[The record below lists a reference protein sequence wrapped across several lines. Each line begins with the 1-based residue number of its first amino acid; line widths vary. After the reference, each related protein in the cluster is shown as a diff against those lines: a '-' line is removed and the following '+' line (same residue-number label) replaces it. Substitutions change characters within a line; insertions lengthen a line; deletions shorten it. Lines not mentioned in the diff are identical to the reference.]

1 VPLFVGLLIL
11 APFVIGALCLAF
23 GRSRP
28 TLALLVFG
36 VSAVVAASSI
46 GLALFGDFPLAL
58 GATEFWEKVI
68 TALDF
73 LLLGFFLYVGVSDY
87 RKNGRLPRNLLVLG
101 LAAAQLVLAIYFEF
115 TLAGES
121 AGASPVFFIDH
132 LSLLMCLIISI
143 IGGLI
148 CVYALRYMTDHEN
161 HQHATRSRQHTFF
174 FFMVIL
180 LGAMNGIVFADN
192 LRWLYFFW
200 EITTLCCYALIRH
213 EETPEAVNNAFRALW
228 MNLIGGLGLI
238 VGIIFAQNELGSL
251 SLQDLVATGAPLLMF
266 PMACLFMASFI
277 KAAQVP
283 FHTWLLG
290 AMVAP
295 VPVSALLHSSTM
307 VKAGIYLILRMA
319 PGFAGTAL
327 SSAAVI
333 LGGFT
338 FVSAA
343 AMALSQSESKRV
355 LALSTVS
362 NLGLIIMCAGINT
375 PLAITAAIAITVF
388 HAVSKA
394 LLFLGVG
401 IIDHG
406 IGSKNIEDMQ
416 GLVYRRPL
424 ISLLVIAA
432 IVTMVFAPFGMVI
445 GKWAALEAAGSSSG
459 VVAPLAVLILVIGSS
474 LTIVFWGKWLGR
486 MFTQSP
492 GIDLPKR
499 EPFSALYHLPTMSL
513 LGAAVILS
521 LFFSQLYNG
530 FIRPIMATAF
540 PAAFETSA
548 ASFQTGTGVFAI
560 WPVFLLIGAIAIV
573 AITTI
578 KRNATTASAY
588 MCGENSAAS
597 VTAFNTVADNP
608 TEMRLGSSYFGS
620 MLSPAFESKVQK
632 IGLGILV
639 LGMMAAVAL

>member
-1 VPLFVGLLIL
+1 MVT
-11 APFVIGALCLAF
+11 AF
-23 GRSRP
+23 
-28 TLALLVFG
+28 
-36 VSAVVAASSI
+36 
-46 GLALFGDFPLAL
+46 
-58 GATEFWEKVI
+58 
-68 TALDF
+68 DF
-73 LLLGFFLYVGVSDY
+73 LLLGYFLYIGISDF
-87 RKNGRLPRNLLVLG
+87 RKNGRLPRNMLVLG
-101 LAAAQLVLAIYFEF
+101 LAAVQLILAVYFEF
-115 TLAGES
+115 QVTAETS
-121 AGASPVFFIDH
+121 APVFFIDH
-132 LSLLMCLIISI
+132 LSLLMSLIISI

-148 CVYALRYMTDHEN
+148 CIYALRYMADHEN
-161 HQHATRSRQHTFF
+161 HQHLSRSRQHTFF

-213 EETPEAVNNAFRALW
+213 EETPEAINNAFRALW

-238 VGIIFAQNELGSL
+238 VGIIFAHQELGSL
-251 SLQDLVATGAPLLMF
+251 SLQDLVATGAPVLMF
-266 PMACLFMASFI
+266 PMACLFLASFI

-295 VPVSALLHSSTM
+295 IPVSALLHSSTM
-307 VKAGIYLILRMA
+307 VKAGVYLILRMA

-338 FVSAA
+338 FVAAA
-343 AMALSQSESKRV
+343 AMALSQSEAKRV

-394 LLFLGVG
+394 ALFLGVG

-406 IGSKNIEDMQ
+406 IGSRNIEDMQ

-424 ISLLVIAA
+424 ISFIVIAA

-459 VVAPLAVLILVIGSS
+459 ILVPIAVLLLVVGSS
-474 LTIVFWGKWLGR
+474 FTIVFWAKWLGR
-486 MFTQSP
+486 MFTQAP
-492 GIDLPKR
+492 GLELPKQ
-499 EPFSALYHLPTMSL
+499 EHFSILYHLPVSAL
-513 LGAAVILS
+513 LAGAVILS
-521 LFFSQLYNG
+521 LFFSQLYTG
-530 FIRPIMATAF
+530 FFAPILAAAY
-540 PAAFETSA
+540 PSAFEVSA
-548 ASFQTGTGVFAI
+548 GGFDTGVGMFVILPIFA
-560 WPVFLLIGAIAIV
+560 LLAAVILLTTRTKKNPAGAA
-573 AITTI
+573 A
-578 KRNATTASAY
+578 AY
-588 MCGENSAAS
+588 MCGENSPGS
-597 VTAFNTVADNP
+597 TTAFCTVADGA
-608 TEMRLGSSYFGS
+608 TELKLGSSYFTSFMTAG
-620 MLSPAFESKVQK
+620 FESNLQK
-632 IGLGILV
+632 LGLGIMIGCLA
-639 LGMMAAVAL
+639 AAVML

>member
-1 VPLFVGLLIL
+1 VALLVGLLIL
-11 APFVIGALCLAF
+11 APFIIGALCLGA
-23 GRSRP
+23 GRNRSI
-28 TLALLVFG
+28 LAGLVFG
-36 VSAVVAASSI
+36 VAAVLAVSSIALALSGNFPFMLSAAS
-46 GLALFGDFPLAL
+46 
-58 GATEFWEKVI
+58 FWEMLV
-68 TALDF
+68 TALDY
-73 LLLGFFLYVGVSDY
+73 LLLAFFLYAGINDY
-87 RKNGRLPRNLLVLG
+87 LKNGRLQRNLLVIG
-101 LAAAQLVLAIYFEF
+101 LAAAQIILAIYFQI
-115 TLAGES
+115 TLAGKAPDS
-121 AGASPVFFIDH
+121 SPVFFIDH
-132 LSLLMCLIISI
+132 LSLLFCLIISI

-148 CVYALRYMTDHEN
+148 CVYALRYMADHEN
-161 HQHATRSRQHTFF
+161 HQHMSRSRQNTFF

-192 LRWLYFFW
+192 MRWLYFFW

-238 VGIIFAQNELGSL
+238 IGIIFAHNNLNSL
-251 SLQDLVATGAPLLMF
+251 SLQDLVATGAPVLMF
-266 PMACLFMASFI
+266 PMACLFLASFI

-319 PGFAGTAL
+319 PGFAGTSL
-327 SSAAVI
+327 SSAAII

-362 NLGLIIMCAGINT
+362 NLALIILCAGINT

-388 HAVSKA
+388 HAISKA

-424 ISLLVIAA
+424 ISFIVIAA

-459 VVAPLAVLILVIGSS
+459 LVAPVAVILLVVGSS
-474 LTIVFWGKWLGR
+474 LTIVFWAKWLGR

-492 GIDLPKR
+492 GIELPKR
-499 EPFSALYHLPTMSL
+499 EQFSILYHVPTML
-513 LGAAVILS
+513 LLAGAVILS
-521 LFFSQLYNG
+521 LFFSQVYGGL
-530 FIRPIMATAF
+530 IKPILASAF
-540 PAAFETSA
+540 PATFETSA
-548 ASFQTGTGVFAI
+548 PNFQTGIGVFAI
-560 WPVFLLIGAIAIV
+560 WPVSLLIGAIILLAIM
-573 AITTI
+573 TR
-578 KRNATTASAY
+578 KRNAAVVSAY
-588 MCGENSAAS
+588 MCGENSPTS
-597 VTAFNTVADNP
+597 LTAFNTIADGP
-608 TEMRLGSSYFGS
+608 TEMRLGSSYFGT
-620 MLSPAFESKVQK
+620 MLSPTFETNVQK

-639 LGMMAAVAL
+639 LGMVAAVII

>member
-1 VPLFVGLLIL
+1 MPLFIGLLIL
-11 APFVIGALCLAF
+11 VPFIIGALCLAF
-23 GRSRP
+23 GRNRP

-36 VSAVVAASSI
+36 VSAIVAVSSI
-46 GLALFGDFPLAL
+46 ALAVSGDFPLSL
-58 GATEFWEKVI
+58 GAAELWEPLV

-73 LLLGFFLYVGVSDY
+73 LLLGYFLYIGFNDY
-87 RKNGRLPRNLLVLG
+87 RKNGRLPRNMLVLG
-101 LAAAQLVLAIYFEF
+101 LAAVQLVLAVYFEF
-115 TLAGES
+115 QVTAEAS
-121 AGASPVFFIDH
+121 APVFFIDH

-148 CVYALRYMTDHEN
+148 CIYALRYMADHEN
-161 HQHATRSRQHTFF
+161 HQHLSRSRQHTFF

-192 LRWLYFFW
+192 MRWLYFFW

-213 EETPEAVNNAFRALW
+213 EETPEAINNAFRALW

-238 VGIIFAQNELGSL
+238 VGIIFAQNNLNSL
-251 SLQDLVATGAPLLMF
+251 SLQDLVATGAPVLMF
-266 PMACLFMASFI
+266 PMACLFLASFI

-295 VPVSALLHSSTM
+295 IPVSALLHSSTM
-307 VKAGIYLILRMA
+307 VKAGVYLILRMA

-338 FVSAA
+338 FVAAA

-394 LLFLGVG
+394 ALFLGVG

-406 IGSKNIEDMQ
+406 IGSRNIEDMQ

-424 ISLLVIAA
+424 ISFIVIAS

-459 VVAPLAVLILVIGSS
+459 VLVPIAALLLVVGSS
-474 LTIVFWGKWLGR
+474 FTIVFWAKWLGR
-486 MFTQSP
+486 MFTQTP
-492 GIDLPKR
+492 GLTLPVR
-499 EPFSALYHLPTMSL
+499 EHFSTLYHLPVSAL
-513 LGAAVILS
+513 LAGAVILS
-521 LFFSQLYNG
+521 LFFSQLYTG
-530 FIRPIMATAF
+530 FFAPILAVAY
-540 PAAFETSA
+540 PAAFEASA
-548 ASFQTGTGVFAI
+548 GGFDTGVGMFIILPIFA
-560 WPVFLLIGAIAIV
+560 LL
-573 AITTI
+573 
-578 KRNATTASAY
+578 TAVILLPTRAKKNPTPTAAAY
-588 MCGENSAAS
+588 MCGENSPGTT
-597 VTAFNTVADNP
+597 TAFCTVADGA
-608 TEMRLGSSYFGS
+608 TELKLGSSYFTSFMTAG
-620 MLSPAFESKVQK
+620 FERNLQK
-632 IGLGILV
+632 LGLGIMIGCLA
-639 LGMMAAVAL
+639 AAVVL